1 MPLRL
6 LGQDASLR
14 GGVQVKTSRKDA
26 GPNSYT
32 MWLRRGLTAGVL
44 AVVTACTSTTDY
56 LDVSDPVSKVSSADL
71 SARKPSGGGFLSGL
85 GFGRKQ
91 NNQQGEVYYGYQQRL
106 TSGERKSLER
116 LSGELFEVN
125 LEEAEI
131 KVAARNVLGEVLG
144 ISYTL
149 DPKVSGRVSITTS
162 RPTPAAE
169 ILTMFESALR
179 NSGAAMMRE
188 GNRLRL
194 VPVSEVFG
202 TAELDQGTTIQPGYA
217 VTVYPLKN
225 VSTNTILPL
234 LENFVARP
242 GMVRED
248 PSGNA
253 LIFQG
258 TAAERTA
265 AIEAARSFDQDWLAN
280 QSVGIFPIHNSN
292 AAAMMPELN
301 RVLDL
306 GEGGRGHNTISLQ
319 LVERSNAILVVAKTR
334 EQLKRAATWIQRLDQ
349 AGASA
354 SNLRVYKA
362 QHLPA
367 RRLATMVNEIFNGA
381 SASSASEE
389 PASQFPPGSLA
400 DDQGQSTD
408 SSQSA
413 EAIMEQRMGGEIPAS
428 VGAERTNSSN
438 SGVRVTANPENNTV
452 LIFARPDQQRTIEQA
467 IAALDRPQDQVAIE
481 ATIAEVTLTND
492 LRYGVQFFL
501 KSRDLGLGRDH
512 GSVGLFRE
520 AGSAALSRT
529 VPGFNLLLGPETE
542 PRLVL
547 DALRGV
553 TKVKVLSS
561 PSVVVLDNKP
571 AVLQVGDEVPIVTR
585 TAQSVTDPQ
594 APIVNNVEFR
604 NTGVILKVLPR
615 ITGNGTISLVVEQE
629 ISSVQRS
636 QAQSLT
642 PTISQRRV
650 SSTVSVTSGQTV
662 MLGGLISES
671 QQRGRDGVPIL
682 GDLPLVGDAFRSNQ
696 NTAMRTELIILIRP
710 QVIRDSLDA
719 QNVAEQMRSQL
730 RLMNG
735 PSRNL
740 PLRRPAQTLIE

>member
-1 MPLRL
+1 M
-6 LGQDASLR
+6 
-14 GGVQVKTSRKDA
+14 
-26 GPNSYT
+26 
-32 MWLRRGLTAGVL
+32 
-44 AVVTACTSTTDY
+44 
-56 LDVSDPVSKVSSADL
+56 
-71 SARKPSGGGFLSGL
+71 
-85 GFGRKQ
+85 
-91 NNQQGEVYYGYQQRL
+91 
-106 TSGERKSLER
+106 
-116 LSGELFEVN
+116 
-125 LEEAEI
+125 
-131 KVAARNVLGEVLG
+131 
-144 ISYTL
+144 
-149 DPKVSGRVSITTS
+149 
-162 RPTPAAE
+162 
-169 ILTMFESALR
+169 
-179 NSGAAMMRE
+179 
-188 GNRLRL
+188 
-194 VPVSEVFG
+194 
-202 TAELDQGTTIQPGYA
+202 
-217 VTVYPLKN
+217 
-225 VSTNTILPL
+225 
-234 LENFVARP
+234 
-242 GMVRED
+242 
-248 PSGNA
+248 
-253 LIFQG
+253 
-258 TAAERTA
+258 
-265 AIEAARSFDQDWLAN
+265 
-280 QSVGIFPIHNSN
+280 
-292 AAAMMPELN
+292 
-301 RVLDL
+301 
-306 GEGGRGHNTISLQ
+306 
-319 LVERSNAILVVAKTR
+319 
-334 EQLKRAATWIQRLDQ
+334 
-349 AGASA
+349 
-354 SNLRVYKA
+354 
-362 QHLPA
+362 
-367 RRLATMVNEIFNGA
+367 NEIFNGA

-428 VGAERTNSSN
+428 VGAERTNPSN
-438 SGVRVTANPENNTV
+438 SGARVTANPENNTV

>member
-1 MPLRL
+1 M
-6 LGQDASLR
+6 AS
-14 GGVQVKTSRKDA
+14 A
-26 GPNSYT
+26 
-32 MWLRRGLTAGVL
+32 L
-44 AVVTACTSTTDY
+44 AVLTACTTTGDY
-56 LDVSDPVSKVSSADL
+56 LGDVASNPLSKVSNADL
-71 SARKPSGGGFLSGL
+71 SARKPSGGGFLSSL
-85 GFGRKQ
+85 GFGRNQ
-91 NNQQGEVYYGYQQRL
+91 NPKRGEVYYGYQQQL

-116 LSGELFEVN
+116 LSGEMFEVN
-125 LEEAEI
+125 LEDAEI

-149 DPKVSGRVSITTS
+149 DPKASGRVSITTS

-169 ILTMFESALR
+169 VLTMFESALR
-179 NSGAAMMRE
+179 SSGVAMMRE

-194 VPVSEVFG
+194 IPASEVFG
-202 TAELDQGTTIQPGYA
+202 TAELDQGTIIQPGYA
-217 VTVYPLKN
+217 VTAFTLKN
-225 VSTNTILPL
+225 VASQTILPL

-248 PSGNA
+248 PSRNA
-253 LIFQG
+253 LLFQG
-258 TAAERTA
+258 TAAERAA

-280 QSVGIFPIHNSN
+280 QSVGIFPIQHSN
-292 AAAMMPELN
+292 AAAMMPELT

-306 GEGGRGHNTISLQ
+306 GEGGRGRNTINLQ

-334 EQLKRAATWIQRLDQ
+334 DQLQRAATWIQRLDRV
-349 AGASA
+349 GATA
-354 SNLRVYKA
+354 SNLRVYKV
-362 QHLPA
+362 QHLQA
-367 RRLATMVNEIFNGA
+367 RRLAAMVNEIFNGA

-389 PASQFPPGSLA
+389 PTSQFPPGSLA
-400 DDQGQSTD
+400 DGQTQGTGG
-408 SSQSA
+408 SQSA
-413 EAIMEQRMGGEIPAS
+413 EATLEQRMGGEIPVAS
-428 VGAERTNSSN
+428 GAENTKSSN
-438 SGVRVTANPENNTV
+438 GGVRITANPENNTI
-452 LIFARPDQQRTIEQA
+452 LIYARPDQQRTIEQA
-467 IAALDRPQDQVAIE
+467 IAALDRPQEQVAIE

-501 KSRDLGLGRDH
+501 KSKDLGLGGNR
-512 GSVGLFRE
+512 GSMGLVKE
-520 AGSAALSRT
+520 AGSAILSRT
-529 VPGFNLLLGPETE
+529 APGFNLLLGPDTE
-542 PRLVL
+542 PRVVL

-553 TKVKVLSS
+553 TEVKVLSS

-571 AVLQVGDEVPIVTR
+571 AVLQVGDEIPIVTR

-650 SSTVSVTSGQTV
+650 SSTVSVASGQTV
-662 MLGGLISES
+662 MLGGLISER
-671 QQRGRDGVPIL
+671 QQRGRDGLPIL
-682 GDLPLVGDAFRSNQ
+682 GDLPLIGDAFRSNQ
-696 NTAMRTELIILIRP
+696 NSATRTELIILIRP

-730 RLMNG
+730 RLMNE
-735 PSRNL
+735 PSKNV
-740 PLRRPAQTLIE
+740 PLRRPVKTLIE